1 MFIVLSTGKISTTQ
15 KISLLTSVL
24 SLSWGAARSFMI
36 MRTAD
41 KADPDPELMTVAL
54 RVWPLMLIV
63 TINNLVFLTY
73 MAGISGGY
81 VFIAIGVNFLT
92 TYFVLSKT
100 TKVTE
105 KDPGDRKEQIPKEE
119 IPRLSI
125 ENEKDTPSENK
136 EESENDAIEMS
147 LLAAGPS

>member
-73 MAGISGGY
+73 LAGLSGKY
-81 VFIAIGVNFLT
+81 VFIAIIANW
-92 TYFVLSKT
+92 
-100 TKVTE
+100 
-105 KDPGDRKEQIPKEE
+105 
-119 IPRLSI
+119 
-125 ENEKDTPSENK
+125 PSL
-136 EESENDAIEMS
+136 IHS
-147 LLAAGPS
+147 LI

>member
-15 KISLLTSVL
+15 MISLVTSVL

-73 MAGISGGY
+73 MAGISGNY
-81 VFIAIGVNFLT
+81 VFIAIFVNFLT
-92 TYFVLSKT
+92 TYIVLWKT
-100 TKVTE
+100 IKVPQ
-105 KDPGDRKEQIPKEE
+105 KRDSGDRKDQAPKKE
-119 IPRLSI
+119 IPMLAV
-125 ENEKDTPSENK
+125 EN
-136 EESENDAIEMS
+136 
-147 LLAAGPS
+147 